1 MDNRLSLVDADGL
14 IYLAGYA
21 GEERSYD
28 AVVENEDG
36 DIRAMTFDSAA
47 AIKEW
52 LAANDDYELVDKELK
67 IKALPV
73 EYSLKVV
80 KNKLT
85 EIKSRYGANM
95 RVYIKGNGVNF
106 RDEVYQVQKY
116 KGNRQTVKP
125 IHYDAIIEYMMSKW
139 DAERID
145 GKEVDDEC
153 ALRARQAS
161 KPTVVCSPDKDLD
174 QIPGLHWNYAKSV
187 EYAVDPLEAEMFFWE
202 QVLSGDSADNIMGIW
217 KVGPGKAEKIVAAWY
232 EEGLTQEQIW
242 EQVIVA
248 YTASQGMPSCP
259 YSEADAE
266 DIAIQTARAI
276 WMQDTAN
283 MLWTPPGVPME
294 RMEIEEDEWL

>member
-1 MDNRLSLVDADGL
+1 MKNRLSLVDADGL

-28 AVVENEDG
+28 AVVEDKDG

-52 LAANDDYELVDKELK
+52 LAANEGFTLVDKELR
-67 IKALPV
+67 IKPLPV
-73 EYSLKVV
+73 EYSLRVV
-80 KNKLT
+80 KNKLS
-85 EIKSRYGANM
+85 EIKARYGGNM

-116 KGNRQTVKP
+116 KGNRQSEKP
-125 IHYDAIIEYMMSKW
+125 LHYDAIIEYMVSKW

-145 GKEVDDEC
+145 GKEVDDEV
-153 ALRARQAS
+153 AMQARQAS

-174 QIPGLHWNYAKSV
+174 QIPGLHWNYSKVV
-187 EYAVDPLEAEMFFWE
+187 EYEVDPLEAEMFFWE
-202 QVLSGDSADNIMGIW
+202 QVVSGDSADHIMGVW
-217 KVGPGKAEKIVAAWY
+217 KTGPGKAVKLVAEWY
-232 EEGLTQEQIW
+232 NEGLTQEQIW
-242 EQVIVA
+242 EQVVEA
-248 YTASQGMPSCP
+248 YVNSQALPSCP
-259 YSEADAE
+259 YADADAE

-283 MLWTPPGVPME
+283 ILWTPPGGPME
-294 RMEIEEDEWL
+294 RMEIEEDDWL